1 MADGFTIDTS
11 ELRALAAKLTD
22 STRGVERD
30 VRQVVSKG
38 ALNIRTQLR
47 DEMGASPSFGALA
60 GGITYDL
67 TGNAFFSEAQIG
79 PVKKKGSGT
88 GGIGKGANIAY
99 FGGSNGGGGTVPD
112 PRGALERET
121 PKFEKA
127 LGDIL
132 GGLL

>member
-11 ELRALAAKLTD
+11 ELRAVTAALTS
-22 STRGVERD
+22 STAHVERD

-38 ALNIRTQLR
+38 ALKIKRQLVA
-47 DEMGASPSFGALA
+47 EMGASSHFKGIAQS
-60 GGITYDL
+60 ITYDL

-79 PVKKKGSGT
+79 PKSGE
-88 GGIGKGANIAY
+88 GEAGNLANIAY
-99 FGGSNGGGGTVPD
+99 FGGSRGGGTVPD
-112 PRGALERET
+112 PQGALDTEAPR
-121 PKFEKA
+121 FEKA

>member
-38 ALNIRTQLR
+38 ALNIKRQLVA
-47 DEMGASPSFGALA
+47 EMGASAHFKGVASS
-60 GGITYDL
+60 ITYDL
-67 TGNAFFSEAQIG
+67 SGNAYFAEAQIG
-79 PVKKKGSGT
+79 PKSGP
-88 GGIGKGANIAY
+88 GNAGALANIAI
-99 FGGSNGGGGTVPD
+99 FGGSRGGGTVPD
-112 PRGALERET
+112 PKGALEREI
-121 PKFEKA
+121 PGFEKA
-127 LGDIL
+127 LSDIL